1 MNTNISGTLPSGNAK
16 FQVMVAKMSEDMSF
30 AGLLNIISSKIATL
44 ADVDLI
50 VSFMRELYEHDHLP
64 FDGTAARLAMEK
76 ILQDHSLG
84 RVWLIYDG
92 EQAIG
97 YIVLTL
103 GYSLEYHGRDAFVDE
118 IYLRASHRGKGI
130 GTQIIQFVEGACRE
144 LEVQALHL
152 EVERA
157 NLKAQAFYHKVGFED
172 HDRYLLTKRIMK

>member
-1 MNTNISGTLPSGNAK
+1 MDTTFRIA
-16 FQVMVAKMSEDMSF
+16 ARADID
-30 AGLLNIISSKIATL
+30 LL
-44 ADVDLI
+44 VR
-50 VSFMRELYEHDHLP
+50 FMCEFYEYDHLP
-64 FDGTAARLAMEK
+64 FDEPAARQAMEK

-97 YIVLTL
+97 YVVLTL

-118 IYLRASHRGKGI
+118 IYISASHRGKGI
-130 GTQIIQFVEGACRE
+130 GTQIIQFVEEVCRE

-157 NLKAQAFYHKVGFED
+157 NIKAQAFYHKVGFED
-172 HDRYLLTKRIMK
+172 HDRYLLTKRLVK

>member
-1 MNTNISGTLPSGNAK
+1 MDTTFRIA
-16 FQVMVAKMSEDMSF
+16 AF
-30 AGLLNIISSKIATL
+30 ADIALL
-44 ADVDLI
+44 VR
-50 VSFMRELYEHDHLP
+50 FMREFYEYDHLP
-64 FDGTAARLAMEK
+64 FDESAASPAMEK

-97 YIVLTL
+97 YVVLTL
-103 GYSLEYHGRDAFVDE
+103 GYSLEYHGRDAFIDE

-130 GTQIIQFVEGACRE
+130 GTQIIQFLEEACRS

-157 NLKAQAFYHKVGFED
+157 NTKAQAFYHKVGFED
-172 HDRYLLTKRIMK
+172 HDRYMLTKRIFK